1 MLAQLVFQV
10 QALGLLAVFRR
21 RVDQS
26 TGHRLRIAVR
36 QARHLG
42 RFIRR
47 RLRQQ
52 RIVAFRGTA
61 VRSARLPHHGRHR
74 QLVRQVARVFEDID
88 IRARRSRRAA
98 AVDGG
103 LAAAARHVVAFQGG
117 IVEAIALAIRCR
129 AVIQLGIFKVMV
141 VRQVVVQLGHHAI
154 NLALA
159 FAPAVRQHLVHHVV
173 ARTGDGAAVRA
184 RLFQRHEGKQLVLD
198 QRPAAVQADD
208 LAGAAVIAVPVLQS
222 AIRDRI
228 GTRVRVIPVFR
239 CALQRTGDDGHLAA
253 KFDLVATALGSD
265 VDHAARGAAK
275 FRTIAARQ
283 HLQVGDRAK
292 RQLRRAHL
300 CQEVGDGEAID
311 VERVFRL
318 ARAADRRRIAIHAVG
333 AARHARRQLHDGSDI
348 IPDRQRF
355 QFLGGEDHA
364 IVRVRYVDRV
374 ARCFH
379 HDGLLLAHG
388 TGHAGRTEVRFRTGA
403 DQGFDFLRRFH
414 RTGTQHAH
422 RIAAWRHGIGHIAA
436 RRIGRQ
442 AAPHARRQVFQ
453 HHGGA
458 GRCAHFA
465 ENGTGS
471 IRLCPG
477 LAWHAGRQCDHDRG
491 GAADVAQFESGG
503 MHAVSP
509 SISRVIRVLPAP
521 GRSRGNAIFMV
532 FVGR

>member
-1 MLAQLVFQV
+1 
-10 QALGLLAVFRR
+10 
-21 RVDQS
+21 
-26 TGHRLRIAVR
+26 
-36 QARHLG
+36 
-42 RFIRR
+42 
-47 RLRQQ
+47 
-52 RIVAFRGTA
+52 
-61 VRSARLPHHGRHR
+61 
-74 QLVRQVARVFEDID
+74 
-88 IRARRSRRAA
+88 
-98 AVDGG
+98 
-103 LAAAARHVVAFQGG
+103 
-117 IVEAIALAIRCR
+117 
-129 AVIQLGIFKVMV
+129 MV

-388 TGHAGRTEVRFRTGA
+388 TGRAGRTEVRFRTGA

-422 RIAAWRHGIGHIAA
+422 RIAAWGHGVGHIAA

-521 GRSRGNAIFMV
+521 GRSRGDAIFMV